1 MDRRNFLGASATGA
15 LAAAAVGWGLPA
27 IGRTESEKKESASRK
42 QHILILGAG
51 ASGLTAAL
59 ALEQA
64 GHKTTLIEYQDR
76 VGGRVWSKEL
86 KGGQYTELGAGHFRG
101 NMPYVGSYI
110 KHFKLPIVTLN
121 DGLPRYLLSNKTATA
136 ADLSNWPWK
145 LNEYERGVNLSTQ
158 FQAYLSNCGLDAD
171 LVIDPR
177 FLENPKT
184 LARFDNE
191 TVGSLL
197 KKAGASDEFIALV
210 GVHCG
215 GGSPFDEPAL
225 VGLPDIAYH
234 FGDQF
239 CYKIRGGNDLLTTS
253 MANALKGNIELSSP
267 VVSVNQ
273 AGNKVTVTCANGK
286 SYTGD
291 QLISTIPPSVIN
303 GITFKPGLSAQKKEA
318 FSGLYWARTIKV
330 VCQTNRPSWLSKQV
344 HGWPMAASDQPW
356 ERIMDI
362 TGNDRGAYGYGNTFI
377 YLNNPKNQEALRKY
391 PLEQRASHIISE
403 FRKGNPDLIDE
414 VVFSEYWDWQSQP
427 WIKASLGFVKLGR
440 GSVITELQKSDGRI
454 HWAGDWTTLK
464 TGWVEGA
471 IESGLRAARAID
483 PNAPSVTTI
492 IRAEQINL
500 AEQAC

>member
-1 MDRRNFLGASATGA
+1 MDRRNFLGTSASSAV
-15 LAAAAVGWGLPA
+15 AAAAIGLGLPA
-27 IGRTESEKKESASRK
+27 VARTVAEKKQSSKSK

-51 ASGLTAAL
+51 ASALTAAL
-59 ALEQA
+59 ALEKV

-121 DGLPRYLLSNKTATA
+121 DGLPRYLLNNKAATA

-145 LNEYERGVNLSTQ
+145 LHESERGVGLPTQ
-158 FQAYLSNCGLDAD
+158 FQAYLSQYDLDAD
-171 LVIDPR
+171 LVIDPN

-197 KKAGASDEFIALV
+197 KKAGASDEFIALI

-239 CYKIRGGNDLLTTS
+239 CYKIRGGNDLLTTA
-253 MANALKGNIELSSP
+253 MANALEGNIELNSP
-267 VVSVNQ
+267 VNGVIQNGS
-273 AGNKVTVTCANGK
+273 KIIVTCENGK
-286 SYTGD
+286 TFTGD
-291 QLISTIPPSVIN
+291 QLISTIPPSVLN
-303 GITFKPGLSAQKKEA
+303 KVTFKPGLTALKKKA
-318 FSGLYWARTIKV
+318 FSGLQWVQTIKV
-330 VCQTNRPSWLSKQV
+330 VCQSNQPTWLTAQV
-344 HGWPMAASDQPW
+344 HGWPMAASDQSW
-356 ERIMDI
+356 ERIIDI

-377 YLNNPKNQEALRKY
+377 YLNNQDNQDSLRKY
-391 PLEQRASHIISE
+391 PIEQRASRIISL
-403 FRKGNPDLIDE
+403 FQKDNPDLLDK
-414 VVFSEYWDWQSQP
+414 VVFSEYWDWESQP

-483 PNAPSVTTI
+483 PSAPFVTTM
-492 IRAEQINL
+492 IRAEQ
-500 AEQAC
+500 AC